1 MSSQRF
7 RDLYWM
13 AMVFGMTGACA
24 SIDAAEHALA
34 LHRAAAQFSGL
45 CIVENSFM
53 FLGSMDHHLGVLAAT
68 FGDVSL
74 ADAEL
79 QAALEV
85 HTGCRRPDGSS

>member
-1 MSSQRF
+1 MPQSMPRRARHAPQR
-7 RDLYWM
+7 
-13 AMVFGMTGACA
+13 
-24 SIDAAEHALA
+24 
-34 LHRAAAQFSGL
+34 QFSGL

-79 QAALEV
+79 ASGVGGAHQAVVA
-85 HTGCRRPDGSS
+85 RDGSS